1 MLHAPNGIAICYKS
15 ADYSMFFVGKT
26 AKRSISEVSP
36 DDSGDMDMGFS
47 LKTHACLQHIYH
59 INESGGQTRMSDRLI
74 RFSSTYRSIRK
85 YPYSLFAC

>member
-26 AKRSISEVSP
+26 AKRSVSEVSP

-47 LKTHACLQHIYH
+47 
-59 INESGGQTRMSDRLI
+59 
-74 RFSSTYRSIRK
+74 
-85 YPYSLFAC
+85 